1 MSKFRTV
8 IPVAV
13 QAILA
18 KLPRGSYVH
27 EIKMTPEKDGVE
39 VIWDNDLI
47 VARFQQIDFP
57 PECFDGEL
65 PADVVRV
72 IGAEKAESGKQKA
85 ETAAAPAVTVAADTT
100 AASPVLEEAPQAK
113 PGVGTNPVAPVGK
126 KSKK

>member
-13 QAILA
+13 ATILA
-18 KLPRGSYVH
+18 KLPKGSYVH

-47 VARFQQIDFP
+47 IAKFQQIDFP
-57 PECFDGEL
+57 PECFDGEF

-72 IGAEKAESGKQKA
+72 IGAESKVQSPKSNAGESEPAQAPEKTLDTGH
-85 ETAAAPAVTVAADTT
+85 ETLD
-100 AASPVLEEAPQAK
+100 Q
-113 PGVGTNPVAPVGK
+113 PGVGNKPVAPEAEKPKRKRG
-126 KSKK
+126 

>member
-8 IPVAV
+8 IPVDTK
-13 QAILA
+13 AILA
-18 KLPRGSYVH
+18 KLPHGSYLH

-47 VARFQQIDFP
+47 VAKFQQIDFP

-72 IGAEKAESGKQKA
+72 IGMESKVQSPKSKV
-85 ETAAAPAVTVAADTT
+85 EEAPAQDTT
-100 AASPVLEEAPQAK
+100 AASPALEEVAK
-113 PGVGTNPVAPVGK
+113 PGVGNNPVAPVGK
-126 KSKK
+126 KPKK